1 MQIINMN
8 QETRAQILWAVSFVV
23 SGIVFILA
31 FMYSPRIGTLVTLA
45 YTMLY
50 VGLSAVFL
58 IVFREI
64 KILRNDTVR
73 KLKERKEE
81 IEDIE
86 NALRGKFYKKRIDEG
101 SFRTIMQDYEKKL
114 TEIEVKLRRLEGKK
128 K

>member
-1 MQIINMN
+1 MN
-8 QETRAQILWAVSFVV
+8 QEVRAQILWALSFVV

-64 KILRNDTVR
+64 KILKMDTVK
-73 KLKERKEE
+73 KLKERKDELEE
-81 IEDIE
+81 IE
-86 NALRGKFYKKRIDEG
+86 NALRGKFYKKRIDEP
-101 SFRTIMQDYEKKL
+101 SFRQIMQGYEKKL
-114 TEIEVKLRRLEGKK
+114 TEIEVKIKRLEGKK
-128 K
+128 